1 MGEVRKE
8 LVELFGDALW
18 MLASAFAVFLV
29 LLAGRCSAQDSYRGV
44 PHAASPTAFWPRS
57 PAELPDDA
65 GWAPCCEGTEPY
77 PHIIEVNPPKLG
89 QTLWLSLS
97 QSLPECGASTWVV
110 TWGIAGGAPLLMPF
124 LLGGR
129 CEIPFSMANEPY
141 ANDWLTPGFY
151 LTFNQFPLAGTVP
164 TIGWT
169 IPNDPILLGKPFY
182 AQAVITRFEGSFP
195 HTLLIGQVRTWLLET
210 SPVR

>member
-1 MGEVRKE
+1 MGEFDEDGWTWK
-8 LVELFGDALW
+8 D
-18 MLASAFAVFLV
+18 SAFIYG
-29 LLAGRCSAQDSYRGV
+29 LAALEMLIPVILMVVAATSTCSAQDPYRGV

-151 LTFNQFPLAGTVP
+151 LTFNQ
-164 TIGWT
+164 
-169 IPNDPILLGKPFY
+169 PF
-182 AQAVITRFEGSFP
+182 
-195 HTLLIGQVRTWLLET
+195 
-210 SPVR
+210 